1 LRRTVIAV
9 LALLGLVGITL
20 WLGHAAFTGIE
31 WLRGLVLAA
40 WIGLLGAVV
49 WWLSLPVRSGRRWMV
64 WMVFAGLLLAMLIPP
79 DWLRPIQDWVAGWLG
94 LVSAVTSGGS
104 GPALVHFGLF
114 AAFTMLLL
122 WARADFQPTPFLLP
136 LAGFAVATELMQFLV
151 DGRQPDPFDV
161 VLNLAGIGTAS
172 LVAWGVSRMR
182 FSVADG

>member
-1 LRRTVIAV
+1 LRRTVIAL
-9 LALLGLVGITL
+9 LALVGLVGITL
-20 WLGHAAFTGIE
+20 WLGHAAFAGME

-49 WWLSLPVRSGRRWMV
+49 WWLSRPVPSGRRWLV
-64 WMVFAGLLLAMLIPP
+64 WALFAGLLLAMLIPP
-79 DWLRPIQDWVAGWLG
+79 DWLRAIQDLAAGWLG
-94 LVSAVTSGGS
+94 LVSDVPLRDS

-114 AAFTMLLL
+114 AAFTMLLF

-161 VLNLAGIGTAS
+161 MLNLAGIGSAA

-182 FSVADG
+182 LRIADG

>member
-20 WLGHAAFTGIE
+20 WLGHAAFAGIE

-40 WIGLLGAVV
+40 WIGLLGAVL
-49 WWLSLPVRSGRRWMV
+49 WWLSRPVPSARRRVLWALFV
-64 WMVFAGLLLAMLIPP
+64 GLLLAMLVPP

-94 LVSAVTSGGS
+94 LVSDITLRDSA
-104 GPALVHFGLF
+104 PALVHFGLF
-114 AAFTMLLL
+114 AAFTMLLF

-161 VLNLAGIGTAS
+161 VLNLAGIGTAA
-172 LVAWGVSRMR
+172 LAVWGVSRVWLR
-182 FSVADG
+182 LADG